1 MTEKLK
7 SLRHKKYIG
16 ALEFADEAARLVGQ
30 FVPRQERGS
39 VTEVPDERMV
49 RYYIAEGLISAPEG
63 RQGASAVYGYTHLL
77 QLLAVKRLQAEH
89 LPIKKIREMVEGKT
103 ASALEQIVEG
113 AGPDAARKN
122 SAMLYLESLIKP
134 VPAKALAPVPAAPA
148 APLTAAKSA
157 WSRIEIEDGLELHV
171 RDDYQLAGD
180 ARQRQRL
187 ARAVLNALD
196 KQRK

>member
-7 SLRHKKYIG
+7 SLKHRKYIG
-16 ALEFADEAARLVGQ
+16 ALELADEAARLVGQ

-49 RYYIAEGLISAPEG
+49 RYYTSEGLISAPEG
-63 RQGASAVYGYTHLL
+63 RQGAAAVYGYTHLL
-77 QLLAVKRLQAEH
+77 QLLAIKRLQAEH
-89 LPIKKIREMVEGKT
+89 LPIKKIREMVEGKI
-103 ASALEQIVEG
+103 ASALEQLVEG
-113 AGPDAARKN
+113 TNTSARRKN

-134 VPAKALAPVPAAPA
+134 APAQTFAPLPAAPA
-148 APLTAAKSA
+148 ASLNAAKSA

-180 ARQRQRL
+180 ARERQRL
-187 ARAVLNALD
+187 ARAILNELD

>member
-16 ALEFADEAARLVGQ
+16 AVEFADEAARLIGQ

-103 ASALEQIVEG
+103 AGALEQILEG
-113 AGPDAARKN
+113 ANPHAARKN

-134 VPAKALAPVPAAPA
+134 VPAKAFAAIPAAPPA
-148 APLTAAKSA
+148 SLNAAKSA

-171 RDDYQLAGD
+171 RGDYQLADD

-187 ARAVLNALD
+187 ARAILNVLD

>member
-7 SLRHKKYIG
+7 SLKHKKYVG
-16 ALEFADEAARLVGQ
+16 AVEFADEAARLVGQ

-39 VTEVPDERMV
+39 VTEVPDERMI
-49 RYYIAEGLISAPEG
+49 RYYVAEGLISAPEG
-63 RQGASAVYGYTHLL
+63 RQGAAAVYGYTHLL

-103 ASALEQIVEG
+103 ASALEQILEV
-113 AGPDAARKN
+113 ANPSAARKN

-134 VPAKALAPVPAAPA
+134 KPAKVFAPLAAAPA
-148 APLTAAKSA
+148 ASLSAAKSA
-157 WSRIEIEDGLELHV
+157 WARIEIEDGLELHV
-171 RDDYQLAGD
+171 RDDYQLAD
-180 ARQRQRL
+180 DTRERQRL
-187 ARAVLNALD
+187 ARAILNELD